1 MKRVLLITF
10 FLFSGLVAQTP
21 DPLSD
26 SLRNESQPGPVIAK
40 PILPVS
46 DQWFSQDKFLHFYFS
61 ATIAGL
67 SYHVY
72 ADQLKK
78 NENQGKVISV
88 SLTALV
94 GLGKEI
100 YDKKKKN
107 HFSWKDLF
115 WDGAGLAAGY
125 LLFIQL

>member
-1 MKRVLLITF
+1 MNRVLLLTL
-10 FLFSGLVAQTP
+10 FLSTGLVAQAP
-21 DPLSD
+21 DSLSD
-26 SLRNESQPGPVIAK
+26 SLRNGPRPGSVFTK

-67 SYHVY
+67 SYHIY
-72 ADQLKK
+72 ADQLKRD
-78 NENQGKVISV
+78 NNQGKVISV